1 MDEIHVTGKAS
12 LSGEIFIQGSKNAAL
27 PISGGKTGQSPK
39 GIRKNG
45 GLDVKAAERQA
56 KVQKEQVRKS

>member
-1 MDEIHVTGKAS
+1 MCAW
-12 LSGEIFIQGSKNAAL
+12 
-27 PISGGKTGQSPK
+27 ISACESPK